1 MIRIHCTK
9 KLLAKLPL
17 TESGLISTLPARGL
31 RDRADDG
38 EIELPPSS
46 LGDWHANLLTI
57 QRRNC
62 LLFVHDQSRFPVF
75 IPALNR
81 RDLRSLNDFF
91 DDALLNTLLKCG
103 VSHEAL
109 ETASRHLM
117 RLQFDSV
124 CDRSVQGAMNQMAQ
138 EIHHHILYNNVDIR
152 DVSGYRVGAFL
163 ADRPRTVKGRR
174 DYIWPIAEFTAMLE
188 GLSDSALEEAARP
201 KHDGPL
207 PENVV
212 DMAKFR
218 RS

>member
-17 TESGLISTLPARGL
+17 TESGLISSLPARGV
-31 RDRADDG
+31 RDRANDG
-38 EIELPPSS
+38 EIEVPANG

-75 IPALNR
+75 IPALNA

-124 CDRSVQGAMNQMAQ
+124 CDRSVQGTMNQMARD
-138 EIHHHILYNNVDIR
+138 IHHHIEYNNVDIS

-163 ADRPRTVKGRR
+163 ADRPCTAKGRS
-174 DYIWPIAEFTAMLE
+174 DFIWPLAEFTAMLE
-188 GLSDSALEEAARP
+188 VLPDPALEEAAQP
-201 KHDGPL
+201 QYDGPL
-207 PENVV
+207 TDNVV
-212 DMAKFR
+212 DIAKFR